1 MNRELLKSFSNWL
14 GDGPRIV
21 GQVRIS
27 RAAES
32 WELRHNDDSG
42 ELTTYDRWQDARAL
56 ANLTEDGAFRPIK
69 TTRDLRRG
77 WRLLLASVEDVVRA
91 LDYFYPA
98 MLGLWNADSRGEL
111 VVTDLRETL
120 ARQTGMYRVTQKITD
135 PQAQQLCASHC
146 SLCMKTMLWKID
158 PAQPI
163 TSLAPEKHQR
173 ASGDSLPLLCREAC
187 NFLIGHARTVVK
199 KAEKEALDA
208 ASPQT
213 SS

>member
-1 MNRELLKSFSNWL
+1 MNRELLKSFTQWL
-14 GDGPRIV
+14 GDGPRTV

-27 RAAES
+27 RAAEN
-32 WELRHNDDSG
+32 WELRHVDDSG
-42 ELTTYDRWQDARAL
+42 DLTTHTRWQDARAL
-56 ANLTEDGAFRPIK
+56 ANLTDEGAFRPIK

-77 WRLLLASVEDVVRA
+77 WRLMLASIEDVVRA

-98 MLGLWNADSRGEL
+98 MLGLWNADMRGEL

-135 PQAQQLCASHC
+135 AQAQQLCASHC

-158 PAQPI
+158 STQPI
-163 TSLAPEKHQR
+163 TSLVDEKHER
-173 ASGDSLPLLCREAC
+173 ATGYSLPLLCREAC
-187 NFLIGHARTVVK
+187 NFLIGHARGVVK
-199 KAEKEALDA
+199 KAEKEAQEA
-208 ASPQT
+208 ASSQA